1 MSFSSAFNKWHEIRS
16 CRPKM
21 CCIAYTVVRKCYS
34 RCFPLKDVF
43 REVLGLLPDECTDED
58 AAVKTVSCG

>member
-1 MSFSSAFNKWHEIRS
+1 
-16 CRPKM
+16 M
-21 CCIAYTVVRKCYS
+21 CCIAYTVVRECYS

-43 REVLGLLPDECTDED
+43 RGLLPDERADVD